1 MEEILSFKIDRV
13 IGIDPSS
20 MKRTLSRYVYPLSL
34 FLSLSHTTLLYTF
47 THTRAFRLL
56 PSKSGHASLIIP
68 FGLLFAETGLS
79 SLTMCTVT
87 RNSCLPIGNSGL
99 ASETCGNTNAAKH
112 HVVQES
118 RLLLLLL
125 VITETDSLS
134 LPLSINDLPYNL

>member
-13 IGIDPSS
+13 IVIDPSS

-99 ASETCGNTNAAKH
+99 ALETCGNTNAAKH

-118 RLLLLLL
+118 RLPLLLL
-125 VITETDSLS
+125 VITETDSLPPS
-134 LPLSINDLPYNL
+134 LYKRFTI